1 MPEPGRW
8 DAKLNRIHFIPHNAT
23 DAKSLNCTGIYTF
36 FWMQVREN
44 LYVAVFGFLV
54 PYFERD
60 VIRLP
65 TPPYGCC

>member
-36 FWMQVREN
+36 FLDASAGKSLRCCLW
-44 LYVAVFGFLV
+44 LLGPVF
-54 PYFERD
+54 
-60 VIRLP
+60 
-65 TPPYGCC
+65 